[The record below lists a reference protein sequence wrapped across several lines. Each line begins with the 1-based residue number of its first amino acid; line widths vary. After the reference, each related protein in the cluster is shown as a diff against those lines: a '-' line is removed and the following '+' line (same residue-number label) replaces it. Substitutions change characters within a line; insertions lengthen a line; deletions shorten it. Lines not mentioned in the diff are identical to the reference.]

1 MPCLLL
7 VEDHRL
13 ARVVLSEGLQE
24 KGFNVVEAE
33 SAEQAMDLW
42 TADMFD
48 LVLSDI
54 RLPGADG
61 IALAHYIRSD
71 IARIKSSKY
80 VRLIALS
87 GATLSPE
94 DSDRIADSFDVVLE
108 KPIEMGALVKVL
120 RNA

>member
-1 MPCLLL
+1 MPYLLL

-13 ARVVLSEGLQE
+13 ARIVLSEGLQE
-24 KGFNVVEAE
+24 KGFTVVEAE
-33 SAEQAMDLW
+33 SAEEAMDLW

-48 LVLSDI
+48 IVLSDI

-61 IALAHYIRSD
+61 IALAQYIRSE
-71 IARIKSSKY
+71 IARKESSKY

-94 DSDRIADSFDVVLE
+94 DSDQIADTFDVVLE
-108 KPIEMGALVKVL
+108 KPIEMGALVKAL